1 MSEDLPFAEW
11 IARVRHGD
19 ADSAAELVR
28 RYERA
33 VRVAIRVRL
42 VDPNL
47 RRQFDSLD
55 ICQSVMCSF
64 FVRAAAGQ
72 FELAEPGQLVG
83 LLVKMAQN
91 KLYMQVRRHGQQKRD
106 AGRSIDWDETV
117 APVADPQPG
126 PATIVAAREQL
137 AALMNQLSH
146 AEQAIARR
154 RAEGQG
160 WAEIAADLGESPQAV
175 RMRLTRAIGR
185 VASHLGLDDGDD
197 LDDNP

>member
-1 MSEDLPFAEW
+1 MSDESEFAEW

-19 ADSAAELVR
+19 ADAAAELVR

-42 VDPNL
+42 TDPQM
-47 RRQFDSLD
+47 RRQFDSMD
-55 ICQSVMCSF
+55 VYQSVMFSF

-72 FELAEPGQLVG
+72 FELIEPGQLIG

-91 KLYMQVRRHGQQKRD
+91 KLYMQIRRHGQQKRD
-106 AGRSIDWDETV
+106 AGRAVEWDETL

-126 PATIVAAREQL
+126 PATIAAAREQL
-137 AALMNQLSH
+137 SALMNQLSP

-154 RAEGQG
+154 RAEGHS
-160 WAEIAADLGESPQAV
+160 WAEIAAELGETPQAV
-175 RMRLTRAIGR
+175 RMRLTRAIAR
-185 VASHLGLDDGDD
+185 IAPAVGLDDEPF
-197 LDDNP
+197 LEE